1 MKRLINLGDKMK
13 KIFTVLVLFTGSL
26 LFING
31 CGIFG
36 IFTSTQRLD
45 MSPFANSM
53 IAVAGEIQYSLLQ
66 NRSIHL
72 SSLTP
77 GPELERF
84 VLYRTKMRD
93 IIKATISYSIEIVT
107 LSESKANEKEK
118 CQALADYLEG
128 VRRPVLDYPDIE
140 LNLTPEQMDEI
151 VIDVRKQEKLLD
163 AIAAAQPIIDEV
175 AISTGELADLLKEY
189 LDSAHLEINGQWED
203 KYGEVLWADNE
214 LRDGQIKAIKAS
226 YYLREYRT
234 GRTGS
239 TDSIFISDPQLAEV
253 VEDKENISKT
263 DIMELEKRVLF
274 KLSRITEMR
283 KEFEDDINLYY
294 KGLSELE
301 NVKAAYNIALR
312 DARNAVILWSRAHNA
327 LGKGV
332 TDPAEINILGLMLN
346 AAKAAAPIPGL

>member
-1 MKRLINLGDKMK
+1 MKRLFVLGDKMK
-13 KIFTVLVLFTGSL
+13 KIFTVIVIFVGSQ

-31 CGIFG
+31 CG

-45 MSPFANSM
+45 ISPFANSM

-77 GPELERF
+77 GPEYKRF
-84 VLYRTKMRD
+84 VLFRKKMRD

-107 LSESKANEKEK
+107 LAESKASEKDK

-151 VIDVRKQEKLLD
+151 IIDVRKQEKLLD

-175 AISTGELADLLKEY
+175 AISTGELADLLKHY
-189 LDSAHLEINGQWED
+189 LDSAHLEINGQWGD

-234 GRTGS
+234 GRTKS
-239 TDSIFISDPQLAEV
+239 TDSIFIADPQLAEV
-253 VEDKENISKT
+253 VEDKDNISKT

-274 KLSRITEMR
+274 KLSRLTEMR
-283 KEFEDDINLYY
+283 KEFVDDINLYY

-301 NVKAAYNIALR
+301 SVKAAYNIALR
-312 DARNAVILWSRAHNA
+312 DARNAVILWSRAHNS

-346 AAKAAAPIPGL
+346 AAKAAAPIPIP